1 MKWGVPP
8 KKPLIMKRFS
18 SVILLMFFSSSFG
31 SAQTISGKI
40 IDANDKQALP
50 YINIGII
57 GKGIGTVSDID
68 GKFTLNLHDSLNSQT
83 LKFSCI
89 GYKSQSFIV
98 REFRKK
104 LNDNSI
110 LISLDQNTFT
120 LSQVV
125 VKPKLLK
132 TKVLGNKNN
141 NKSAMAGFK
150 SNDLGSEMGT
160 IMKIKKAPTHI
171 ENVNFNIAK
180 NEITNLKFRVN
191 IYSMKNGQPDS
202 ILLKEPIYVTTS
214 ITSGTLSVDMKKY
227 NIWIDTDFFVSL
239 EWIEDF
245 GPNKLYFCV
254 GLMDSN
260 SMWRK
265 TSQDKW
271 QKATPVGI
279 GFNSTV
285 TYEK

>member
-1 MKWGVPP
+1 MLSIDSGC
-8 KKPLIMKRFS
+8 L
-18 SVILLMFFSSSFG
+18 
-31 SAQTISGKI
+31 AQTISGKI
-40 IDANDKQALP
+40 IDANDKHELP
-50 YINIGII
+50 YINVGIV
-57 GKGIGTVSDID
+57 GKGIGTVSDMD
-68 GKFTLNLHDSLNSQT
+68 GKFTIQLPDSVSSQT
-83 LKFSCI
+83 IKFSCI
-89 GYKSQSFIV
+89 GYKSQSYIV
-98 REFRKK
+98 KDLIK
-104 LNDNSI
+104 ILNKNSNLI
-110 LISLDQNTFT
+110 LLEPNTFT

-125 VKPKLLK
+125 VKPKILK

-160 IMKIKKAPTHI
+160 IMKLKKAPTYI

-180 NEITNLKFRVN
+180 NEIENLKFRVN
-191 IYSMKNGQPDS
+191 IYSMKNGKPDS
-202 ILLKEPIYVTTS
+202 ILLKEPIYVNTS
-214 ITSGTLSVDMKKY
+214 IKSGTLSVDMKKY
-227 NIWIDTDFFVSL
+227 NIWVDTDYLVSL
-239 EWIEDF
+239 EWIEDY

-265 TSQDKW
+265 TSQDTW

>member
-1 MKWGVPP
+1 MLSIDSGC
-8 KKPLIMKRFS
+8 L
-18 SVILLMFFSSSFG
+18 
-31 SAQTISGKI
+31 AQTISGKI
-40 IDANDKQALP
+40 IDANDKHELP
-50 YINIGII
+50 YINVGIV
-57 GKGIGTVSDID
+57 GKGIGTVSDMD
-68 GKFTLNLHDSLNSQT
+68 GKFTIQLPDSVSSQT
-83 LKFSCI
+83 IKFSCI
-89 GYKSQSFIV
+89 GYKSQSYIV
-98 REFRKK
+98 KDLIK
-104 LNDNSI
+104 ILNKNSNLI
-110 LISLDQNTFT
+110 LLEPNTFT

-125 VKPKLLK
+125 VKPKILK

-160 IMKIKKAPTHI
+160 IMKLKKAPTYI

-180 NEITNLKFRVN
+180 NEIENLKFRVN
-191 IYSMKNGQPDS
+191 IYSMKNGKPDS
-202 ILLKEPIYVTTS
+202 ILLKEPIYVNTS
-214 ITSGTLSVDMKKY
+214 IKSGTLSVDMKKY
-227 NIWIDTDFFVSL
+227 NIWVDTDYLVSL
-239 EWIEDF
+239 EWIEDY

-254 GLMDSN
+254 GLMDRN

-265 TSQDKW
+265 TSQDTW

>member
-1 MKWGVPP
+1 
-8 KKPLIMKRFS
+8 MKRFS
-18 SVILLMFFSSSFG
+18 LVIFLIFFNSSFG
-31 SAQTISGKI
+31 LAQTISGKI
-40 IDANDKQALP
+40 IDANNKQELP
-50 YINIGII
+50 YINIGIV
-57 GKGIGTVSDID
+57 GKGIGTVSDIN
-68 GKFTLNLHDSLNSQT
+68 GKFTIHLSDYINSET

-89 GYKSQSFIV
+89 GYKSQSYIV
-98 REFRKK
+98 REFIKK
-104 LNDNSI
+104 MNNNYI
-110 LISLDQNTFT
+110 LISLEPNTFT
-120 LSQVV
+120 LSQIV
-125 VKPKLLK
+125 VKPKILK

-171 ENVNFNIAK
+171 ENINFNIAK
-180 NEITNLKFRVN
+180 NEIQNLKFRVN

-227 NIWIDTDFFVSL
+227 NIWVDSDYLVSL
-239 EWIEDF
+239 EWIEDYS
-245 GPNKLYFCV
+245 PNKLYFCV

-260 SMWRK
+260 SLWRK
-265 TSQDKW
+265 TSQDRW
-271 QKATPVGI
+271 QKSTPVGI

>member
-1 MKWGVPP
+1 
-8 KKPLIMKRFS
+8 MKRFS
-18 SVILLMFFSSSFG
+18 LVIFLIFFNSSFG
-31 SAQTISGKI
+31 LAQTISGKI
-40 IDANDKQALP
+40 IDANNKQELP
-50 YINIGII
+50 YINIGIV
-57 GKGIGTVSDID
+57 GKGIGTVSDIN
-68 GKFTLNLHDSLNSQT
+68 GKFTIHLSDSINSET

-89 GYKSQSFIV
+89 GYKSQSYIV
-98 REFRKK
+98 REFIKK
-104 LNDNSI
+104 MNNNYI
-110 LISLDQNTFT
+110 LISLEPNTFT
-120 LSQVV
+120 LSQIV
-125 VKPKLLK
+125 VKPKILK

-171 ENVNFNIAK
+171 ENINFNIAK
-180 NEITNLKFRVN
+180 NEIQNLKFRVN

-227 NIWIDTDFFVSL
+227 NIWVDSDYLVSL
-239 EWIEDF
+239 EWIEDYS
-245 GPNKLYFCV
+245 PNKLYFCV

-260 SMWRK
+260 SLWRK
-265 TSQDKW
+265 TSQDRW
-271 QKATPVGI
+271 QKSTPVGI

>member
-1 MKWGVPP
+1 MKHIS
-8 KKPLIMKRFS
+8 LF
-18 SVILLMFFSSSFG
+18 ILLMLSIDSG
-31 SAQTISGKI
+31 CLAQTISGKI
-40 IDANDKQALP
+40 IDANDKHELP
-50 YINIGII
+50 YINVGIV
-57 GKGIGTVSDID
+57 GKGIGTVSDMD
-68 GKFTLNLHDSLNSQT
+68 GKFTIQLPDSVSSQT
-83 LKFSCI
+83 IKFSCI
-89 GYKSQSFIV
+89 GYKSQSYIV
-98 REFRKK
+98 KDLIK
-104 LNDNSI
+104 ILNKNSNLI
-110 LISLDQNTFT
+110 LLEPNTFT

-125 VKPKLLK
+125 VKPKILK

-160 IMKIKKAPTHI
+160 IMKLKKAPTYI

-180 NEITNLKFRVN
+180 NEIENLKFRVN
-191 IYSMKNGQPDS
+191 IYSMKNGKPDS
-202 ILLKEPIYVTTS
+202 ILLKEPIYVNTS
-214 ITSGTLSVDMKKY
+214 IKSGTLSVDMKKY
-227 NIWIDTDFFVSL
+227 NIWVDTDYLVSL
-239 EWIEDF
+239 EWIEDY

-265 TSQDKW
+265 TSQDTW

>member
-1 MKWGVPP
+1 MKQFSITIF
-8 KKPLIMKRFS
+8 LILFICS
-18 SVILLMFFSSSFG
+18 SAL
-31 SAQTISGKI
+31 AQNISGKI
-40 IDANDKQALP
+40 INANDKQELP
-50 YINIGII
+50 YINIGIV
-57 GKGIGTVSDID
+57 GKGIGTVCDMN
-68 GKFTLNLHDSLNSQT
+68 GKFTINLPDSVSSQT

-98 REFRKK
+98 RDFIKK
-104 LNDNSI
+104 LNNNNI
-110 LISLDQNTFT
+110 IISLEPNTFT

-125 VKPKLLK
+125 IKPKILK

-141 NKSAMAGFK
+141 NNSAMAGFK
-150 SNDLGSEMGT
+150 STELGSEMGT
-160 IMKIKKAPTHI
+160 IMKIKKALTHI
-171 ENVNFNIAK
+171 ENVNFNIAR
-180 NEITNLKFRVN
+180 NDITDLKFRVN

-214 ITSGTLSVDMKKY
+214 IKSGTLSIDMKKY
-227 NIWIDTDFFVSL
+227 NIWVDTDYIVSL
-239 EWIEDF
+239 EWIEDY

-260 SMWRK
+260 SLWRK

>member
-1 MKWGVPP
+1 MASQLK
-8 KKPLIMKRFS
+8 ITEMKRFS
-18 SVILLMFFSSSFG
+18 LVILLIFFIDSFG
-31 SAQTISGKI
+31 LAQTISGSVMDDINKEKL
-40 IDANDKQALP
+40 A
-50 YINIGII
+50 YVNIGIV
-57 GKGIGTVSDID
+57 GKGIGTVSDIN
-68 GKFTLNLHDSLNSQT
+68 GKFTINLHDSLDSFT
-83 LKFSCI
+83 LKFSYI
-89 GYKSQSFIV
+89 GYESSSFNV
-98 REFRKK
+98 LEFKKK
-104 LNDNSI
+104 LKDNTASI
-110 LISLDQNTFT
+110 SMKPVVFS
-120 LSQVV
+120 LSQIVI
-125 VKPKLLK
+125 KPKTIK

-180 NEITNLKFRVN
+180 NEIENLKFRVN

-214 ITSGTLSVDMKKY
+214 IKSGTVSVDMKKY
-227 NIWIDTDFFVSL
+227 NLWVSTDFMVSL
-239 EWIEDF
+239 EWIENY
-245 GPNKLYFCV
+245 GPNKLSFCV

-260 SMWRK
+260 SLWRK

>member
-1 MKWGVPP
+1 MKPVSIIA
-8 KKPLIMKRFS
+8 LFVFS
-18 SVILLMFFSSSFG
+18 INLSSLS
-31 SAQTISGKI
+31 QTINGKI
-40 IDANDKQALP
+40 VDANSNQALA

-68 GKFTLNLHDSLNSQT
+68 GKFTINLHDSLNSET

-104 LNDNSI
+104 LNNNSI
-110 LISLDQNTFT
+110 IISLEPNTFT
-120 LSQVV
+120 LSQIVI
-125 VKPKLLK
+125 KPKLLK
-132 TKVLGNKNN
+132 RKVLGNKNN
-141 NKSAMAGFK
+141 NKGAMAGFK

-180 NEITNLKFRVN
+180 NEIENLKFRVN
-191 IYSMKNGQPDS
+191 IYSMKNGHPDS
-202 ILLKEPIYVTTS
+202 TLLKEPIYVTTS

-227 NIWIDTDFFVSL
+227 NIWVDNDFLVSL
-239 EWIEDF
+239 EWIEDY

>member
-1 MKWGVPP
+1 MKLLSIITLFVISIN
-8 KKPLIMKRFS
+8 LS
-18 SVILLMFFSSSFG
+18 SLGQSIN
-31 SAQTISGKI
+31 GKI
-40 IDANDKQALP
+40 VDSNNNQALP

-68 GKFTLNLHDSLNSQT
+68 GKFTINLHDSLNSET

-98 REFRKK
+98 KEFKKK
-104 LNDNSI
+104 LNNNSI
-110 LISLDQNTFT
+110 IISLEPNTFT

-125 VKPKLLK
+125 VKPKVLK

-160 IMKIKKAPTHI
+160 IMKIKKTPTHI

-180 NEITNLKFRVN
+180 NEIENLKFRVN

-202 ILLKEPIYVTTS
+202 TLLKEPIYVTTS
-214 ITSGTLSVDMKKY
+214 ITSGTLSVDMKKH
-227 NIWIDTDFFVSL
+227 NIWVDTDFLVSL
-239 EWIEDF
+239 EWIEDY

-260 SMWRK
+260 SLWRK

>member
-1 MKWGVPP
+1 MKPVSIVV
-8 KKPLIMKRFS
+8 LFFISINLS
-18 SVILLMFFSSSFG
+18 SLGQSIN
-31 SAQTISGKI
+31 GKI
-40 IDANDKQALP
+40 VDSNNNQALP

-68 GKFTLNLHDSLNSQT
+68 GKFTLPLHDSLNSEI

-98 REFRKK
+98 RELRKK
-104 LNDNSI
+104 LNNNFI
-110 LISLDQNTFT
+110 IISLEPNTFT

-125 VKPKLLK
+125 VKPKVLK

-171 ENVNFNIAK
+171 ENLNFNIAK
-180 NEITNLKFRVN
+180 NEIENLKFRVN
-191 IYSMKNGQPDS
+191 VYSMKNGQPDS
-202 ILLKEPIYVTTS
+202 TLLKEPIYVTTS

-227 NIWIDTDFFVSL
+227 NIWVDTDFFVSL
-239 EWIEDF
+239 EWIEDY

>member
-1 MKWGVPP
+1 MKPVSIVV
-8 KKPLIMKRFS
+8 LFFISINLS
-18 SVILLMFFSSSFG
+18 SLGQSIN
-31 SAQTISGKI
+31 GKI
-40 IDANDKQALP
+40 VDSNNNQTLP

-68 GKFTLNLHDSLNSQT
+68 GKFTINLHDSLNSET

-89 GYKSQSFIV
+89 GYKSQSFTV
-98 REFRKK
+98 KEFRKK
-104 LNDNSI
+104 LNNNSI
-110 LISLDQNTFT
+110 IISLEPNTFT
-120 LSQVV
+120 LSQVI
-125 VKPKLLK
+125 VKPKVFK

-180 NEITNLKFRVN
+180 NEIQNLKFRVN
-191 IYSMKNGQPDS
+191 VYSMKNGQPDS
-202 ILLKEPIYVTTS
+202 TLLKEPIYVTTS
-214 ITSGTLSVDMKKY
+214 ITSGTLSVDMTKY
-227 NIWIDTDFFVSL
+227 NILVDTDFLVSL
-239 EWIEDF
+239 EWIEDY

-260 SMWRK
+260 SLWRK